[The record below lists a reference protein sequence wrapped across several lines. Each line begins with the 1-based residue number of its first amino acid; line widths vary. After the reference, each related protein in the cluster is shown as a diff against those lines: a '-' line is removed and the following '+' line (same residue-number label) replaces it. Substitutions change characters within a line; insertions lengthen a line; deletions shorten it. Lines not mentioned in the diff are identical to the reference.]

1 MAKVTIMGDIVQI
14 KTDLTKDEVERVKAF
29 APEALKLC
37 DEEGNE
43 VFAIGIGDA
52 SYSKYGICFCSEDS
66 EGKLFMSTDN
76 PVTDHSD
83 AGAEKLEV
91 TKYFAGIINKL
102 TFIEKNVESAKEA
115 LEEMEAAVAD
125 SVVFA

>member
-14 KTDLTKDEVERVKAF
+14 KSDLTKNEVERVKAF
-29 APEALKLC
+29 APNALKLYDQ
-37 DEEGNE
+37 DENE

-52 SYSKYGICFCSEDS
+52 SYSKYGICFCSEDA

-76 PVTDHSD
+76 PVTDHAD
-83 AGAEKLEV
+83 AEKEKYEV
-91 TKYFAGIINKL
+91 TKYFASIINNL
-102 TFIEKNVESAKEA
+102 TLIEKNVESAKEA
-115 LEEMEAAVAD
+115 LEEMEANVAD